1 MATKETN
8 RICRAV
14 RYACTVGGPRRLGGV
29 WELLSKARKRY
40 ARYLVE
46 RYGYPVR
53 LAIQHAYVF
62 GFDAW
67 PYDYRADTCVREER
81 SARSFG
87 F

>member
-1 MATKETN
+1 MATKESCMFYRTT
-8 RICRAV
+8 
-14 RYACTVGGPRRLGGV
+14 RYACTVGGPRGLSGV
-29 WELLSKARKRY
+29 LVLLSKARKRY

-53 LAIQHAYVF
+53 LAIQHAYIF

-67 PYDYRADTCVREER
+67 PYDYRTDTCVREER